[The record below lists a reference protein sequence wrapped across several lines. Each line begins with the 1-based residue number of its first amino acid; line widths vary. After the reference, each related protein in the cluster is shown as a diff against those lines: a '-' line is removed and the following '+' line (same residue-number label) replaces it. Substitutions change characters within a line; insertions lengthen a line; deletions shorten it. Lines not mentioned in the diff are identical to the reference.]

1 MNINFENYLIP
12 IITIGCLCIGFVLK
26 KWMPADDKW
35 IPTILLI
42 LGAISGAILF
52 GFDYEGIVKG
62 MLSGLASVG
71 LHQAFHQF
79 IKVDT
84 LGEMTDD
91 DALLAIEE
99 SEYLQNELEEIEG
112 GDEDE

>member
-35 IPTILLI
+35 IPTILLV

-71 LHQAFHQF
+71 LYQAFHQF
-79 IKVDT
+79 MKIDT
-84 LGEMTDD
+84 LGEMTQ
-91 DALLAIEE
+91 EE
-99 SEYLQNELEEIEG
+99 AEYWMATDEELQEELKEY
-112 GDEDE
+112 EDE